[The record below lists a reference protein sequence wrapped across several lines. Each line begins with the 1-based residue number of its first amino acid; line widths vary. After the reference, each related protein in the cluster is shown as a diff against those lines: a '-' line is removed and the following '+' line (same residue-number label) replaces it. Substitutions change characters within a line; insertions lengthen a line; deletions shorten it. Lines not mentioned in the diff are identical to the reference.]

1 MKTKFQSTFYGIVV
15 LVFIAIVQTVCAQ
28 GTAFTYQ
35 GRLGS
40 GGNAASGVYDFT
52 FAVWN
57 ANSGGAQQGATF
69 ATNTLPVTNGYF
81 VATLDFGNVF
91 DGNARWLE
99 IAVRTNGG
107 AGFTVLSPRQPLT
120 PAPYALYASNAGSA
134 GVAALANSV
143 APGAVTGSAVADSQL
158 VRSINGQTD
167 HVTVPTNFWRLSG
180 NGGTVGGTDFIGT
193 TDNQPLELKVN
204 GQRALR
210 LEPGFTANLIG
221 GSPENTI
228 ESGSVGSTI
237 GGGGTTGGSPPGS
250 NYIRG
255 GYSTI
260 SGGYRN
266 TLKGYTGF
274 IGGGWGNTIDS
285 NVSSVVIG
293 GGAANRIESAGSV
306 IAGGMGGVILVGASG
321 SVIGGGTDNQI
332 LTTAYHST
340 IAGGAYNTIQS
351 NAFISTIGGGD
362 GNIIGSNAYAS
373 VIAGGFDNTIQDK
386 AQGSVIGGGEQ
397 NLIQTN
403 AYYSTVAGGR
413 WNTNG
418 APFAVVL
425 GGFQNA
431 ALGQS
436 RVAAGQRAKALN
448 NGTFVWA
455 DLQNADFI
463 STAQNQFLIRAAG
476 GVGINTNNPSGAA
489 LNVNGLV
496 TATGFSGSG
505 AALTGLTTASLA
517 DNSVTAAKL
526 ANDSSSLSK
535 VTAGSMAV
543 NGPNV
548 GIGTSSPTD
557 ALDVEGDVRLNTH
570 DLLFAQGADRFH
582 GLGWYGGGKEFAGA
596 NVDGP
601 VLYGFGGG
609 GLGTTSGTTN
619 LALRWT
625 GSGNVGINKN
635 NPATALD
642 VNGTVTATALVVNG
656 SITATNFI
664 GGGAGLTGLSGSQV
678 TSGTVSDS
686 RLSANVARLNNAQSF
701 TGAKTFRNPSD
712 NGGSLRV
719 GADALG
725 GEPKFVYFGD
735 SDYVRIGENATD
747 DRMELRANQFSFLD
761 GYIRLNDNKIF
772 FRGGNDQFHG
782 LGWFLSNS
790 FGGSNPDGPV
800 LFGNGGGSLGTVG
813 ATTNLALIW
822 NSSGNVGIGAA
833 SPGQRLYVAGNIY
846 ATGTITPNS
855 DRNLKTDFA
864 VVDATAVLAQVAKL
878 PIHQWRFKAEPKGVK
893 HVGPMA
899 QDFQSAFGLGEIPTA
914 IATVDADGVALAA
927 IQGLNQKLDEKDAE
941 IQDLKQSIA
950 DLKKMVQSLAEKK

>member
-1 MKTKFQSTFYGIVV
+1 
-15 LVFIAIVQTVCAQ
+15 
-28 GTAFTYQ
+28 
-35 GRLGS
+35 
-40 GGNAASGVYDFT
+40 
-52 FAVWN
+52 
-57 ANSGGAQQGATF
+57 
-69 ATNTLPVTNGYF
+69 
-81 VATLDFGNVF
+81 
-91 DGNARWLE
+91 
-99 IAVRTNGG
+99 
-107 AGFTVLSPRQPLT
+107 
-120 PAPYALYASNAGSA
+120 
-134 GVAALANSV
+134 
-143 APGAVTGSAVADSQL
+143 
-158 VRSINGQTD
+158 
-167 HVTVPTNFWRLSG
+167 
-180 NGGTVGGTDFIGT
+180 
-193 TDNQPLELKVN
+193 
-204 GQRALR
+204 
-210 LEPGFTANLIG
+210 
-221 GSPENTI
+221 
-228 ESGSVGSTI
+228 
-237 GGGGTTGGSPPGS
+237 
-250 NYIRG
+250 
-255 GYSTI
+255 
-260 SGGYRN
+260 
-266 TLKGYTGF
+266 
-274 IGGGWGNTIDS
+274 
-285 NVSSVVIG
+285 
-293 GGAANRIESAGSV
+293 
-306 IAGGMGGVILVGASG
+306 
-321 SVIGGGTDNQI
+321 
-332 LTTAYHST
+332 
-340 IAGGAYNTIQS
+340 
-351 NAFISTIGGGD
+351 
-362 GNIIGSNAYAS
+362 
-373 VIAGGFDNTIQDK
+373 
-386 AQGSVIGGGEQ
+386 
-397 NLIQTN
+397 
-403 AYYSTVAGGR
+403 
-413 WNTNG
+413 
-418 APFAVVL
+418 
-425 GGFQNA
+425 
-431 ALGQS
+431 
-436 RVAAGQRAKALN
+436 
-448 NGTFVWA
+448 
-455 DLQNADFI
+455 
-463 STAQNQFLIRAAG
+463 
-476 GVGINTNNPSGAA
+476 
-489 LNVNGLV
+489 
-496 TATGFSGSG
+496 
-505 AALTGLTTASLA
+505 
-517 DNSVTAAKL
+517 
-526 ANDSSSLSK
+526 
-535 VTAGSMAV
+535 
-543 NGPNV
+543 
-548 GIGTSSPTD
+548 
-557 ALDVEGDVRLNTH
+557 
-570 DLLFAQGADRFH
+570 
-582 GLGWYGGGKEFAGA
+582 
-596 NVDGP
+596 

-878 PIHQWRFKAEPKGVK
+878 PIQQWRFKAEPKGVK